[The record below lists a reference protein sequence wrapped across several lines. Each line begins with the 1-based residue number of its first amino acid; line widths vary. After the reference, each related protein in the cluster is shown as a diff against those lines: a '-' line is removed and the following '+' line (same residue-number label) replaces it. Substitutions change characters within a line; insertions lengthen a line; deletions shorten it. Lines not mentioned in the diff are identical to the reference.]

1 MIHAMPMVNPFPPF
15 LALALTLS
23 FFTVCEMANANNC
36 PKGMR
41 KDSVST
47 QQIKPE
53 SSREE
58 VMSPRSIK
66 NRTFEK
72 KRFLQQNKPRWT

>member
-1 MIHAMPMVNPFPPF
+1 MIHAMPFVNPFPPF

-23 FFTVCEMANANNC
+23 FFTVCEIANANSC
-36 PKGMR
+36 PKGMQ
-41 KDSVST
+41 KDSIST

-58 VMSPRSIK
+58 VMSPRSLK

>member
-1 MIHAMPMVNPFPPF
+1 M
-15 LALALTLS
+15 ALALSLS
-23 FFTVCEMANANNC
+23 FFTVCEMATASNC
-36 PKGMR
+36 PEGLQ
-41 KDSVST
+41 KDSIST

-66 NRTFEK
+66 NRTFENK
-72 KRFLQQNKPRWT
+72 KFMQQNKPRWT